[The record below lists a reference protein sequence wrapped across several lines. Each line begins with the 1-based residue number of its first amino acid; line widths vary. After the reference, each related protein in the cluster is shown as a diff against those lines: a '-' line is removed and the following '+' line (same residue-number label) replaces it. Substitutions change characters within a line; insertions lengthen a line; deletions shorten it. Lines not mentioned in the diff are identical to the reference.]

1 MRRAARR
8 RRGLTP
14 AAACVLGAVAAALA
28 VASAFLGTPSFP
40 GKGAASTQ
48 GASSGEA
55 AEVSL
60 SGEAEAV
67 LSRAEGSGYVFEQGI
82 EAAAGKVLES
92 YAAREGCA
100 LARSGYL
107 GILGDC
113 WGCVVTGG
121 DWAEV
126 CVVTQRADEERSEV
140 RIWRIDAAE
149 LEGLEADGAL

>member
-1 MRRAARR
+1 MRRAPGG

-14 AAACVLGAVAAALA
+14 ATACALGAVAAALA
-28 VASAFLGTPSFP
+28 VASAFLGAP
-40 GKGAASTQ
+40 AV
-48 GASSGEA
+48 SGEGVGA
-55 AEVSL
+55 ESDETAEVAL
-60 SGEAEAV
+60 SGEAETL
-67 LSRAEGSGYVFEQGI
+67 LSRADCSGYAVERGI
-82 EAAAGKVLES
+82 EEAAGKVLES

-126 CVVTQRADEERSEV
+126 CVVTQLADEDKSEV

-149 LEGLEADGAL
+149 LEGLREDGAL